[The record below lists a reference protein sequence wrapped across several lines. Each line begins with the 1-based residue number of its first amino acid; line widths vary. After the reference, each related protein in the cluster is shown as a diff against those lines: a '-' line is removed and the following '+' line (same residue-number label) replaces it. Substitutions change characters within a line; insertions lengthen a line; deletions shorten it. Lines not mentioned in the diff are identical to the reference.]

1 MITVICMLKSGGIYN
16 AEWVRKLRDGVA
28 RNLSDHRFVCL
39 SDVDVPCERI
49 PLAHG
54 WPGWWSKIEL
64 FRPGVIQGTT
74 LYLDLDSVVVNSM
87 EWVRGLK
94 SDFAMLQSFH
104 PFAPGMIGSGVMWF
118 GEKAPAVVYE
128 KFAQSPW
135 FWMRYHKEQRDH
147 TYVGDQAFIWD
158 TLGRKVDF
166 LPNEAAGLVSYKYH
180 CIEGVPEKASV
191 VCFHGTPRPNEVKT
205 DWMERAWA

>member
-1 MITVICMLKSGGIYN
+1 VITVVCVLKSGGVYD

-28 RNLSDHRFVCL
+28 RNISGHQFVCL
-39 SDVDVPCERI
+39 SDVEVPCNRI
-49 PLAHG
+49 ALKHN

-64 FRPGVIQGTT
+64 FRPGVINGPT

-87 EWVRGLK
+87 EWANSLT

-118 GEKAPAVVYE
+118 RDKAPEGVYE
-128 KFAQSPW
+128 KFAKSPW
-135 FWMRYHKEQRDH
+135 YWMRYHKEQREH

-158 TLGRKVDF
+158 ALDRKVDF

-180 CIEGVPEKASV
+180 CKEGLPERASV
-191 VCFHGTPRPNEVKT
+191 VCFHGVPRPTEVKH
-205 DWMERAWA
+205 DWMETAWA